1 LPARRNSINKLV
13 VVILGCLILCSASS
27 VFALEKPRI
36 GVLRFTNN
44 THSYWWSPTTASELQ
59 EMLVNE
65 LVSTKSFQVLERPEL
80 YAFLEQ
86 KFTETM
92 TVEGRTKPKT
102 AKTKTAKYLIL
113 ATVAAFEENTSGSGS
128 SIKFPGLS
136 SDDEQNK
143 VYLVVDL
150 KVIDA
155 ETAAVIDSRSI
166 ETNSFGS
173 SLPGQ
178 TGNVVKFPGS
188 LSKREKTPVGCAIRD
203 SIINLAEY
211 LECSLITK
219 EEECLK
225 KYTPMSTKRKEKNN
239 NITW

>member
-1 LPARRNSINKLV
+1 MPARRNSINKLV

-44 THSYWWSPTTASELQ
+44 THAYWWSPTTASELQ

-86 KFTETM
+86 KFTETI
-92 TVEGRTKPKT
+92 TVDGRTKPKT
-102 AKTKTAKYLIL
+102 AKTRAAKYLIL

-128 SIKFPGLS
+128 SIKFPSLS

-143 VYLVVDL
+143 VYLVVDV

-166 ETNSFGS
+166 EANSFGS
-173 SLPGQ
+173 PLPGQ
-178 TGNVVKFPGS
+178 AGNVAKFPGS
-188 LSKREKTPVGCAIRD
+188 LGKREKTPVGCAIRN
-203 SIINLAEY
+203 SIIKLADY

-225 KYTPMSTKRKEKNN
+225 KNALMGTKRKEKNN
-239 NITW
+239 NINW

>member
-1 LPARRNSINKLV
+1 MPARRNSINKLV